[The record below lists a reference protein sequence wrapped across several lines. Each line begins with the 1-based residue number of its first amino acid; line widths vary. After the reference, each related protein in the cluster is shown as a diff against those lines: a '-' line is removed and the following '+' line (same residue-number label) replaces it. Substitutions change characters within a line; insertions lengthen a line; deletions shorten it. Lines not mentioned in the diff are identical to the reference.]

1 MPLWRFFG
9 LLFLGTA
16 GIVMLTVWFFPTTI
30 HFGAQNPF
38 WNGLKEFDEEYHA
51 TPLESL
57 AALPRNP
64 IGSVLVL
71 VPYLKP
77 TEADVA
83 QLRAYLEGGGVL
95 ILADDYGYGNTVL
108 EGLEVSAR
116 FSGSPLLDP
125 LFNYRSAYFP
135 LATNLEPSPLTAEVS
150 SLALNY
156 ASTLEGEGLN
166 VVARSSPFSYLD
178 LNNDGNRNASEPV
191 GPLPVAGQI
200 MVGTGHLI
208 LLADPSI
215 FINTMLDAE
224 DNRQFVQNLLGSAGP
239 DPHLF
244 IDQAHIPSSRLE
256 QAKAAIASVRQF
268 VAQPAI
274 LAALTIVLTLVLTL
288 TLLAPWR
295 SRKGVLDWT
304 TAN

>member
-9 LLFLGTA
+9 LLFLGLA
-16 GIVMLTVWFFPTTI
+16 GILLLTMWFFPPAV
-30 HFGAQNPF
+30 HFRMQNPF
-38 WNGLKEFDEEYHA
+38 WNGLGDFGKEFHA

-57 AALPRNP
+57 AALPQDVES
-64 IGSVLVL
+64 SVLL
-71 VPYLKP
+71 LIPYSKP

-83 QLRAYLEGGGVL
+83 RLRAYLEGGGVL

-108 EGLEVSAR
+108 EGLGVSVR
-116 FSGSPLLDP
+116 FSGAPLLDP
-125 LFNYRSAYFP
+125 LFNYRTLYFP
-135 LATNLEPSPLTAEVS
+135 LATTLEPSALTAEVS

-166 VVARSSPFSYLD
+166 AMALSSPFSYLD
-178 LNNDGNRNASEPV
+178 LNNDGNRDNSEPG

-215 FINTMLDAE
+215 FINTMLTAE
-224 DNRQFVQNLLGSAGP
+224 DNQQFVRNLMGSAGP
-239 DPHLF
+239 DPHLLV
-244 IDQAHIPSSRLE
+244 DQAHIPSSRLD
-256 QAKAAIASVRQF
+256 QGKAALVSIRNF

-274 LAALTIVLTLVLTL
+274 LVTLTIVLAF
-288 TLLAPWR
+288 TLLAPGRRW
-295 SRKGVLDWT
+295 KGVSAWT
-304 TAN
+304 KED